1 MSSIFSYDPSPPHPA
16 SPWEANSLGGNTPLG
31 SDAESCHSSLS
42 KSVVIS
48 PGKTDSEGI
57 RRCKNGLVGVKG
69 LISEPQAGATEYK
82 LHLLREGKT
91 STRLEQLTTQLLW
104 RLQQSNPY
112 VPPLK
117 FHYY

>member
-1 MSSIFSYDPSPPHPA
+1 MSSIFSYDPSPPHPT
-16 SPWEANSLGGNTPLG
+16 SPWEVGGGTPLG
-31 SDAESCHSSLS
+31 SDAEPYHSSLS
-42 KSVVIS
+42 RSVAT
-48 PGKTDSEGI
+48 PLGKHDSEGV
-57 RRCKNGLVGVKG
+57 RCNNGLVGIKG
-69 LISEPQAGATEYK
+69 LASEPQVGATEYK

-112 VPPLK
+112 VPPLN